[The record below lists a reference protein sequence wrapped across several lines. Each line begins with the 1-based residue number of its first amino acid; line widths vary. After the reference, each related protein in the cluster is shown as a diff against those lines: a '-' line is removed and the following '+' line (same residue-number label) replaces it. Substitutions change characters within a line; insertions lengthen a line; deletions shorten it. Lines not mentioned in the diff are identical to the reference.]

1 MILLAL
7 LFLILLIYFYF
18 KKYKFKNEPFSICN
32 VPYRIENNCYVAKY
46 NECIYNYHN
55 KNACSENAQRS
66 CVVPTTISPNYMGPN
81 SCYIKPSC

>member
-18 KKYKFKNEPFSICN
+18 KKHKCKNEPFSICN

-46 NECIYNYHN
+46 NECIYLVNEKVN
-55 KNACSENAQRS
+55 TNANTNANTGR
-66 CVVPTTISPNYMGPN
+66 TTSPYTVE
-81 SCYIKPSC
+81 I